1 MEATATPQVST
12 PRPVTVMGAGEEIR
26 DVEVLKRFHTPILSD
41 GGERNY
47 HQHNN
52 LTPHYDFA
60 KAVME
65 GCALFGI
72 KIDDIAFK
80 VDGVQQ
86 VQVPL
91 NIGGVPLMGTKKADI
106 ANRFF
111 LIARIQNQELQV
123 ADDVETYIIARN
135 SHDKRIPMELA
146 IGNRVIVCSNLMFG
160 GDIHIKSKN
169 TRFGFER
176 FHDKMRS
183 LFIEYKEEARNV
195 REDIQWFK
203 DTHITP
209 AQAHEFIGRNASN
222 NEFIQP
228 GRIHRVHQMFLE
240 PEHREYYQSKVLVG
254 DDLVDVE
261 SYTLW
266 RLLNAYTYV
275 HRGELC
281 IDKETNEPYAKDHA
295 KYESRS
301 NVCPL
306 PLKKRYTAA
315 LWSALKTDLV

>member
-1 MEATATPQVST
+1 
-12 PRPVTVMGAGEEIR
+12 
-26 DVEVLKRFHTPILSD
+26 
-41 GGERNY
+41 
-47 HQHNN
+47 
-52 LTPHYDFA
+52 
-60 KAVME
+60 
-65 GCALFGI
+65 
-72 KIDDIAFK
+72 
-80 VDGVQQ
+80 
-86 VQVPL
+86 
-91 NIGGVPLMGTKKADI
+91 MGTKKVDI

-123 ADDVETYIIARN
+123 ANDVETYIIARN

-176 FHDKMRS
+176 FHDKMRA

-195 REDIQWFK
+195 REDIQYFK
-203 DTHITP
+203 DTRITP
-209 AQAHEFIGRNASN
+209 SMAHEFIGRNASN
-222 NEFIQP
+222 SEFIQP
-228 GRIHRVHQMFLE
+228 GRVHRVHQMFLE
-240 PEHREYYQSKVLVG
+240 PEHREYYQT
-254 DDLVDVE
+254 DVYPALSHGE
-261 SYTLW
+261 QHTVENYSLW

-281 IDKETNEPYAKDHA
+281 IDKETDEPYAKDHP